1 MSSQNFQLTSLS
13 KLFLDLKAELKAVS
27 GETRVSVNN
36 CINRILSKDI
46 FAKYDNPPFD
56 NSAIDGFAL
65 NEDTKATIDNFS
77 LLEGLVKP
85 GCKATVALQKNE
97 GIEILTGAP
106 VPSGTTRIIF
116 KENTKK
122 EDQRIYFVQKDVKEN
137 NIRLQG
143 EDFRKGDLLFK
154 KGNQI
159 RVTDLATLI
168 GSGNSSVPIFKRLK
182 VGLIT
187 TGNELKSNIE
197 RQSNSSSY
205 IFDTNFVPLNRLL
218 KSWGHSVVSI
228 GSVRDNLDLLRDKIN
243 DNLERVDVFLTT
255 GGVSTGDEDFVAQ
268 FLNGEAQVINWR
280 IAIKPGRPFI
290 CAKLGNKYVF
300 GLPGNPVAAFI
311 CALIILRPSLGRIG
325 GEKTWFKPFSFKAKA
340 NFVKHKRSGRTEFL
354 RANLNQKDGFVSIYP
369 FEGSGRLSSLSW
381 SNGII
386 ELNDGEQNIEKGD
399 LIDFIPYQSF
409 F

>member
-1 MSSQNFQLTSLS
+1 MSSPNFQLTSLGR
-13 KLFLDLKAELKAVS
+13 LFLDLKAELKAVS
-27 GETRVSVNN
+27 GETRVSVDN
-36 CINRILSKDI
+36 CVNRILSKDI

-56 NSAIDGFAL
+56 NSAIDGFAI
-65 NEDTKATIDNFS
+65 NEDTEATIDSFS

-85 GCKATVALQKNE
+85 GCKATVTLQKNE
-97 GIEILTGAP
+97 GIKILTGAP
-106 VPSGTTRIIF
+106 TPSGTTRIIF
-116 KENTKK
+116 KENTKEK
-122 EDQRIYFVQKDVKEN
+122 DQKIYFVQKDVKEN

-143 EDFRKGDLLFK
+143 EDFKKGDLLFK
-154 KGNQI
+154 KGDQI
-159 RVTDLATLI
+159 RITDLAALI
-168 GSGNSSVPIFKRLK
+168 GSGNSSVPIVKPLK

-197 RQSNSSSY
+197 SQSCSSSF
-205 IFDTNFVPLNRLL
+205 IDTNFVPLNRVL

-228 GSVRDNLDLLRDKIN
+228 GSVGDNLDLLRDKIH
-243 DNLERVDVFLTT
+243 DNFERVDVFVTT
-255 GGVSTGDEDFVAQ
+255 GGVSTGKEDFVAQ
-268 FLNGEAQVINWR
+268 FLNREAQVINWR

-290 CAKLGNKYVF
+290 CAKLENKYVF

-325 GEKTWFKPFSFKAKA
+325 GEKTWFEPLSLKTKA
-340 NFVKHKRSGRTEFL
+340 NFVKHKRSGRSEFL
-354 RANLNQKDGFVSIYP
+354 RANLNQEDGFVSIFP

-386 ELNDGEQNIEKGD
+386 KLNDSEQNIEKGD

>member
-1 MSSQNFQLTSLS
+1 MSSPNFQLTSLN

-27 GETRVSVNN
+27 VETSVSVEN
-36 CINRILSKDI
+36 CVNKILSKDI
-46 FAKYDNPPFD
+46 FAKNDNPPFD

-65 NEDTKATIDNFS
+65 NEGTNATTNNFS
-77 LLEGLVKP
+77 LVEGLIKP
-85 GCKATVALQKNE
+85 GYKASVALKKNE
-97 GIEILTGAP
+97 GIKILTGAP
-106 VPSGTTRIIF
+106 IPPGTTRIIF
-116 KENTKK
+116 NENTK
-122 EDQRIYFVQKDVKEN
+122 EQDQKIYFVQNDLEEN

-143 EDFRKGDLLFK
+143 EDFKKGDLLFK
-154 KGNQI
+154 KGNRI
-159 RVTDLATLI
+159 RITDLAALI
-168 GSGNSSVPIFKRLK
+168 GSGNLSVPIVKPLK

-187 TGNELKSNIE
+187 TGNELNTNIE
-197 RQSNSSSY
+197 RQSSSFV
-205 IFDTNFVPLNRLL
+205 FDTNFIPLKRVL

-228 GSVRDNLDLLRDKIN
+228 GSVKDNIDLLRDKIHN
-243 DNLERVDVFLTT
+243 NLEHVDVFVTT
-255 GGVSTGDEDFVAQ
+255 GGVSTGKEDFVSQ
-268 FLNGEAQVINWR
+268 FLNREAQIINWR

-325 GEKTWFKPFSFKAKA
+325 GEKTWFKPFSFKTKA
-340 NFVKHKRSGRTEFL
+340 NFVKYKRSGRSEFL
-354 RANLNQKDGFVSIYP
+354 RAKLNQEDGSVSIYP
-369 FEGSGRLSSLSW
+369 FEGSGRLASLSW

-386 ELNDGEQNIEKGD
+386 KLNDNEQSIEKGD

>member
-1 MSSQNFQLTSLS
+1 MSSPNFKLTSLS
-13 KLFLDLKAELKAVS
+13 KLFFNLKAELKAVS
-27 GETRVSVNN
+27 GETRVSVDN
-36 CINRILSKDI
+36 CVNRIFSKNI
-46 FAKYDNPPFD
+46 FAKNDNPPFD
-56 NSAIDGFAL
+56 NSAIDGFAV
-65 NEDTKATIDNFS
+65 NEDTTATVDNFS

-85 GCKATVALQKNE
+85 GCKATVTLQKNQ
-97 GIEILTGAP
+97 GIKILTGAP

-116 KENTKK
+116 KENTK
-122 EDQRIYFVQKDVKEN
+122 EQDQKIYFVQNDVKEN

-143 EDFRKGDLLFK
+143 EDFKKGDLLFK
-154 KGNQI
+154 KGKQI
-159 RVTDLATLI
+159 RITDLAALI
-168 GSGNSSVPIFKRLK
+168 GSGYSSIPIVKPLK

-187 TGNELKSNIE
+187 TGNELKPNIE
-197 RQSNSSSY
+197 SQNSSSF
-205 IFDTNFVPLNRLL
+205 IFDTNFVPLNRVL

-228 GSVRDNLDLLRDKIN
+228 GSVGDNLDLLRDKIY
-243 DNLERVDVFLTT
+243 DNLERVDVFVTT
-255 GGVSTGDEDFVAQ
+255 GGVSTGKEDFVAQ
-268 FLNGEAQVINWR
+268 FLNREAQVINWR

-325 GEKTWFKPFSFKAKA
+325 GEKYWFKPFSFKTKA
-340 NFVKHKRSGRTEFL
+340 NFVKRKRSGRSEFL
-354 RANLNQKDGFVSIYP
+354 RAKFNQEDGFVSIYP

-386 ELNDGEQNIEKGD
+386 NLNDDEQNIEKGD
-399 LIDFIPYQSF
+399 LVDFVPYQSF

>member
-1 MSSQNFQLTSLS
+1 MSPPNNQLTSLS

-27 GETRVSVNN
+27 GETRVSVDN
-36 CINRILSKDI
+36 CVNRILSQDI
-46 FAKYDNPPFD
+46 FSKYDNPPFD

-65 NEDTKATIDNFS
+65 NEGPTETIDNFS
-77 LLEGLVKP
+77 LLDGLVKP
-85 GCKATVALQKNE
+85 GCNANVALQKNE
-97 GIEILTGAP
+97 GIKILTGAP
-106 VPSGTTRIIF
+106 IPSGTTRIIF
-116 KENTKK
+116 KENTK
-122 EDQRIYFVQKDVKEN
+122 EQDQKIYFVQNDVKEN

-143 EDFRKGDLLFK
+143 EDFKKGDLLYR

-159 RVTDLATLI
+159 RITDLPTLI
-168 GSGNSSVPIFKRLK
+168 GSGNSSIPIFKPLK

-197 RQSNSSSY
+197 SQSSSSS
-205 IFDTNFVPLNRLL
+205 IFDTNFVPLNRVL

-228 GSVRDNLDLLRDKIN
+228 GSVGDNLYRLRDKIH
-243 DNLERVDVFLTT
+243 DNLERVNVFVTT
-255 GGVSTGDEDFVAQ
+255 GGVSTGKEDFVAK
-268 FLNGEAQVINWR
+268 FLNREAQVINWR

-290 CAKLGNKYVF
+290 FAKLKNKYVF

-325 GEKTWFKPFSFKAKA
+325 GEKSWFKPFSFKTKA
-340 NFVKHKRSGRTEFL
+340 NFVKHKKSGRSEFL
-354 RANLNQKDGFVSIYP
+354 RAKLNPEEGFVSIYP

-386 ELNDGEQNIEKGD
+386 KLNDGEQKIEKGD

>member
-27 GETRVSVNN
+27 EETRVSVDN
-36 CINRILSKDI
+36 CVNRILSKDI

-65 NEDTKATIDNFS
+65 NEDPKATIDNFS
-77 LLEGLVKP
+77 LLEGLIKP

-97 GIEILTGAP
+97 GIKILTGAP
-106 VPSGTTRIIF
+106 IPSGTTRIIF
-116 KENTKK
+116 KENTKEK
-122 EDQRIYFVQKDVKEN
+122 DQKIYFVQKDVKEN

-143 EDFRKGDLLFK
+143 EDFKKGDLLFK

-159 RVTDLATLI
+159 RITDIAALI
-168 GSGNSSVPIFKRLK
+168 GSGNSSVPIVKPLK

-197 RQSNSSSY
+197 RQSSSSF
-205 IFDTNFVPLNRLL
+205 IFDTNFVPLNRVL

-228 GSVRDNLDLLRDKIN
+228 GSVGDNLDLLRDKIH
-243 DNLERVDVFLTT
+243 DNLERVDVFVTT
-255 GGVSTGDEDFVAQ
+255 GGVSTGKEDFVAQ
-268 FLNGEAQVINWR
+268 FLNREAQVINWR

-290 CAKLGNKYVF
+290 CAKLRNKYVF

-325 GEKTWFKPFSFKAKA
+325 GEKVWFKPFSFKTKA
-340 NFVKHKRSGRTEFL
+340 NFVKHKRSGRSEFL
-354 RANLNQKDGFVSIYP
+354 RANLNKEDGFVSIYP

-386 ELNDGEQNIEKGD
+386 KLNDGEQNIVKGD